1 VNLSHL
7 GTVARKEFRHVWR
20 DGHTLAIIVS
30 LPVVM
35 MFLFGYALKS
45 EIEDA
50 RVVVIDPRPD
60 DQTRALAAAMD
71 ENRQF
76 EVAAVERGGDP
87 GELMVRH
94 RARAAVQIPVDYARS
109 REDGPATIGVV
120 LDGSDP
126 AIATTLSAALPAF
139 FREHFAARNRLESV
153 EPVETSPRFLF
164 NPDQKSALF
173 FVPGLMATILAMIG
187 TLLTSVA
194 VVREKETGTMANL
207 RLSNLTAAEIV
218 VGKLAPYF
226 LIASAT
232 GVVIMTVGWL
242 AFGVVPRGDLFL
254 LAGTTSLYLVVA
266 LSLGL
271 LFSTMVQRQQ
281 HAMLIALGATMMPT
295 IMLSGFV
302 FPRASQPVPLQVLSW
317 AVPATWYLQIVR
329 GIVLKA
335 STLRELWPSVAALA
349 VQGTLILSL
358 ASRRFSRRH

>member
-1 VNLSHL
+1 MNLLHL
-7 GTVARKEFRHVWR
+7 GSVARKEFRHVWR
-20 DGHTLAIIVS
+20 DGLTLAIIVT

-60 DQTRALAAAMD
+60 DQTRSLVQALD
-71 ENRQF
+71 RNRQF
-76 EVAAVERGGDP
+76 AVAAVERGGNPDD
-87 GELMVRH
+87 LMVRH
-94 RARAAVQIPVDYARS
+94 RARAVLQIPTGYSRS
-109 REDGPATIGVV
+109 REDGPATIGMV
-120 LDGSDP
+120 LDGTDP

-139 FREHFAARNRLESV
+139 FREHFTTRNRLEPT
-153 EPVETSPRFLF
+153 ELVETSPRFLF

-187 TLLTSVA
+187 TMLTSVA

-207 RLSNLTAAEIV
+207 RLSNLTPAEIV

-226 LIASAT
+226 LIAAGT
-232 GVVIMTVGWL
+232 GAVIMLVGWL
-242 AFGVVPRGDLFL
+242 GFGVVPRGSLTL
-254 LAGTTSLYLVVA
+254 LAATTSLYLLVA
-266 LSLGL
+266 LALGL
-271 LFSTMVQRQQ
+271 LFSTLVERQQ

-302 FPRASQPVPLQVLSW
+302 FPRASQPVALQVLSW
-317 AVPATWYLQIVR
+317 AIPATWYLQIVR

-335 STLRELWPSVAALA
+335 STLRELWFPAAVLA
-349 VQGTLILSL
+349 GQGVLILTL